1 MSGSSGGGSGGAS
14 AGGSGGAPKGN
25 PGGAPKGSSGGTPKG
40 GSASKSGTA
49 KEMFSGA
56 KDVFKDNRNN
66 GAQSKTSGGQADN
79 SQEEAEAGSVQDTA
93 RSSGKG
99 KQGAQKAKDT
109 AKKGKQLLD
118 AAKNVKALAPLVS
131 ALSAIGIALL
141 IIFLIIGFLGFF
153 TTLPG
158 LAMEKFTEACKN
170 FWNWVVGAETI
181 EIKETDLVELANYIQ
196 DLGYE
201 LVGNGFGSKDQIER
215 DETTGEVLKVSTKY
229 EGEPGDTPNYLY
241 AYILQNERTYTLR
254 GVEKTGLG
262 KLLSWIP
269 GISKFEEWIEDSV
282 RNSNYL
288 ESPESYGMLHFDPDD
303 MNSDWWNTIDDFTP
317 SIDRENMK
325 LSIKTGFW
333 TVSQMNWDLD
343 GWTGRYGKP
352 IELSLALHLSTMAPD
367 FVYDFCMD
375 KDLQTD
381 IELGAQEV
389 EYTAEYTYVSNDGLT
404 LTSQQVID
412 EYNEH
417 VDAVNIN
424 ENYDAL
430 FREEAKLEPYT
441 WNGSEYKTATIDTM
455 SGTNIVTI
463 RKWNMDSEDWSVEE
477 SYKALDKDGN
487 PIKLFNRANGDL
499 ISYTVEIDSSGKPTF
514 TEDSSVDGLDLN
526 DMYLDD
532 CNFSSNNNIYDI
544 KLECISVQD
553 MISVLNGGDDNSKY
567 HVCNYLW
574 DEMGRDNNVVNQ
586 YGLNHFLTGFDNCI
600 KYIKTED
607 DTIYWYQPED
617 GYMNYYHNKA
627 GEIFDTYGEH
637 LREGPQYFR
646 ERNDVD
652 NLCESLIDLLV
663 DITGRVQQDKEKVL
677 TYTEPIIAKK
687 TAELNQWGLDADTFY
702 LLYKVM
708 SSQSTNVHTFKPYIK
723 KVTHHWYK
731 DVYFMPD
738 DEDYANGKVPED
750 WEEAYDFTKEI
761 QDDTGEYNPEGLAN
775 TEDIQKLKETGKI
788 MYTLNGTGDHN
799 KDVVQINQPYIIRT
813 ETWHNKVK
821 NWLTSGYFF
830 IYDGT
835 TETAEEIEA
844 ARKVLKDEYDPS
856 NPLLISYENDKLLV
870 DSENNKDEIVDDIDA
885 RAKELND
892 ILASTEYKDG
902 KKYKVRLQKINFA
915 KKSSLAAFSILE
927 GVHTKDGE
935 YVYRDLKEFMIEL
948 GYFTEADFE
957 TIETGVLDWIIP
969 EYVPDEWPNIKYE
982 KKDDEYGTYI
992 RSASSIKQEREEE
1005 QKKLDEA
1012 SKKEEQ
1018 IAEGNTGASDGSTD
1032 SSGEE
1037 NSESE
1042 ETTETESG
1050 EIYNPGDPV
1059 SKSTV
1064 YEEYAESGQGYET
1077 VITVNGIT
1085 YKNFKQ
1091 GDFPNIPYSEGSIAT
1106 SGCGATSTAIV
1117 LSGYGYDV
1125 SVPEVAN
1132 WITAN
1137 SVPTTWDANQKALE
1151 HFGGITSKVI
1161 IGGNTKQD
1169 TMNYVEQIRKAFSEG
1184 KPVIAN
1190 VKPSVAGGNLYTSY
1204 GHYIVLLGEDQNGT
1218 VLVSDPNGRGVDNVK
1233 NKFTSGLEE
1242 LVRLYLTEESS
1253 AVGGILIPDQVPKG
1267 VSFSKKLEGFK
1278 AGLKVITPG
1287 EGIVLNATKDSITIK
1302 FTAQNS
1308 VNNMTMKIEGIEVNE
1323 EIVNGNVIVLEK
1335 EQEIGTTTDEDI
1347 KLLMRDEKKAIINN
1361 IEDYIV
1367 IKKGLGTNSVVILD
1381 NDYDVD
1387 TSCDKNVIRNIDDFR
1402 KMFPEDEY
1410 NGNIYN
1416 NAQAFLD
1423 MQEKYGVNA
1432 VFAACVTIAES
1443 GGGTGWDAIPSST
1456 YNWFSIS
1463 GSHNGKSVYTN
1474 RQWCAYDSFADAVD
1488 HFGELISSSSYY
1500 FKAGRKTI
1508 SEIAPTYCNA
1518 EWGVTVSEYMTERLE
1533 RLNN

>member
-1 MSGSSGGGSGGAS
+1 MSGSSGGSSG
-14 AGGSGGAPKGN
+14 KT
-25 PGGAPKGSSGGTPKG
+25 PKGSSE
-40 GSASKSGTA
+40 SKMSTA
-49 KEMFSGA
+49 KEMFGDA
-56 KDVFKDNRNN
+56 KSVYKDSKSNR
-66 GAQSKTSGGQADN
+66 APTAPPGGQAEDN
-79 SQEEAEAGSVQDTA
+79 EEEAGTVQDTA
-93 RSSGKG
+93 KSSGKG
-99 KQGAQKAKDT
+99 KQGAQKAKNT
-109 AKKGKQLLD
+109 AKKGKERFNK
-118 AAKNVKALAPLVS
+118 AKNIKSLAPLVS
-131 ALSAIGIALL
+131 ALGAIGIALL
-141 IIFLIIGFLGFF
+141 IIFLIIGFIGFF
-153 TTLPG
+153 TTIPG
-158 LAMEKFTEACKN
+158 LAMEKITEACKN
-170 FWNWVVGAETI
+170 FWNWVKGAEKI
-181 EIKETDLVELANYIQ
+181 EIGEEDLVDLANYIQ

-201 LVGNGFGSKDQIER
+201 LVGNGFATSSQIKRAEE
-215 DETTGEVLKVSTKY
+215 DGEIEDKETGQMISVKKGEVLSVKTDY

-241 AYILQNERTYTLR
+241 AYILQNERIYTLR
-254 GVEKTGLG
+254 GVAETGLN
-262 KLLSWIP
+262 KLLSCVPII
-269 GISKFEEWIEDSV
+269 GQITDAIEDSI
-282 RNSNYL
+282 RESKYISNP
-288 ESPESYGMLHFDPDD
+288 SQYGMMHFDEL
-303 MNSDWWNTIDDFTP
+303 NKDWWKNFDDFKP
-317 SIDRENMK
+317 SINRDTMK
-325 LSIKTGFW
+325 LTIKTG
-333 TVSQMNWDLD
+333 TLITHQMNWDLD

-375 KDLQTD
+375 DDLQTD
-381 IELGAQEV
+381 IELGTQEV
-389 EYTAEYTYVSNDGLT
+389 EYTVDYIYKSNDGLT
-404 LTSQQVID
+404 LTKQEVID
-412 EYNEH
+412 EFNVQQEG
-417 VDAVNIN
+417 VSVNAC
-424 ENYDAL
+424 YDAL
-430 FREEAKLEPYT
+430 FSTKLQLKPFT
-441 WNGSEYKTATIDTM
+441 WYDNTLTTATIDTIDN
-455 SGTNIVTI
+455 TNII
-463 RKWNMDSEDWSVEE
+463 CVENTE
-477 SYKALDKDGN
+477 THDIAYYKALNKDDE
-487 PIKLFNRANGDL
+487 PISLSNRNGEL
-499 ISYTVEIDSSGKPTF
+499 ISYDIQFDSSGQPTF
-514 TEDSSVDGLDLN
+514 AENSSGDGWNLIDGC
-526 DMYLDD
+526 DGTYVGEVYIITME
-532 CNFSSNNNIYDI
+532 S
-544 KLECISVQD
+544 ISIQD
-553 MISVLNGGDDNSKY
+553 MIFILNGENDENKY
-567 HVCNYLW
+567 HVCWYLMK
-574 DEMGRDNNVVNQ
+574 EAYGYSGVNPKP
-586 YGLNHFLTGFDNCI
+586 YGLEHFLYAFDTCI
-600 KYIKTED
+600 EYIKTEKD
-607 DTIYWYQPED
+607 DINWYQPED
-617 GYMNYYHNKA
+617 GYNSYFLEKA
-627 GEIFDTYGEH
+627 MEIIYECGDLSATETAAK
-637 LREGPQYFR
+637 FR
-646 ERNDVD
+646 EKNDVD
-652 NLCESLIDLLV
+652 KLCEEMKELLSE
-663 DITGRVQQDKEKVL
+663 IKGRVKADKGDIETWAKPV
-677 TYTEPIIAKK
+677 IAKK
-687 TAELNQWGLDADTFY
+687 TAELNQWGLDPDTFL
-702 LLYKVM
+702 LLYEVM
-708 SSQSTNVHTFKPYIK
+708 SSQNTSVHTFKPYIK
-723 KVTHHWYK
+723 KVTHHWYR

-738 DEDYANGKVPED
+738 EDDVINGVNKIPED
-750 WEEAYDFTKEI
+750 WENVYDFTREI
-761 QDDTGEYNPEGLAN
+761 EDEEGEYDAEGLAD
-775 TEDIQKLKETGKI
+775 TEDIQKLKETGTI
-788 MYTLNGTGDHN
+788 YYTLNGTGDHST
-799 KDVVQINQPYIIRT
+799 DVVQIRQPYTIQT

-835 TETAEEIEA
+835 VETAEEIEA

-856 NPLLISYENDKLLV
+856 NPLLISYDNSELLV
-870 DSENNKDEIVDDIDA
+870 DSENNKKATVDDIDA
-885 RAKELND
+885 RAKEIND
-892 ILASTEYKDG
+892 ILAATEYKDG

-935 YVYRDLKEFMIEL
+935 YVYRDLKEFMIDL
-948 GYFTEADFE
+948 GYFSESDFE

-982 KKDDEYGTYI
+982 KKNEEYGTYI
-992 RSASSIKQEREEE
+992 RSASSIDQEREEE

-1037 NSESE
+1037 TSESE
-1042 ETTETESG
+1042 EATEAESG

-1091 GDFPNIPYSEGSIAT
+1091 GDFPDIPYSEGSIAT

-1132 WITAN
+1132 WITQN
-1137 SVPTTWDANQKALE
+1137 SVPTTWEANQKALE
-1151 HFGGITSKVI
+1151 HFGGITSQVI
-1161 IGGNTKQD
+1161 IGGNTQQD

-1190 VKPSVAGGNLYTSY
+1190 VKPSVEGNDLYTSY

-1218 VLVSDPNGRGVDNVK
+1218 VLVSDPNGRGVNNVK
-1233 NKFTSGLEE
+1233 NKFTAGLEE

-1253 AVGGILIPDQVPKG
+1253 VVGGILIPDQVPKG
-1267 VSFSKKLEGFK
+1267 VSFSKKMEGFK

-1287 EGIVLNATKDSITIK
+1287 EGIVLKATKDSITIK

-1308 VNNMTMKIEGIEVNE
+1308 VNNMTIKIEGIEVNE
-1323 EIVNGNVIVLEK
+1323 EIVNGNVTVLEK
-1335 EQEIGTTTDEDI
+1335 EQEIGITTDEDI

-1387 TSCDKNVIRNIDDFR
+1387 ISCDKNVIRNIDDFR
-1402 KMFPEDEY
+1402 KMFPQDEY
-1410 NGNIYN
+1410 DGNIYD

-1500 FKAGRKTI
+1500 FQAGRKTI

-1518 EWGVTVSEYMTERLE
+1518 DWGVKVSEYMTERLE